1 MNHKM
6 LRYML
11 GKMMGV
17 EALLLLFPAFVG
29 LLYKEKEALS
39 FVLVSF
45 VLLLVFL
52 IFGLKK
58 PENTLILKF
67 SKLII
72 INNNEHLEWFLRIPD
87 DVQHP

>member
-1 MNHKM
+1 MPHILISIDRNKGAKRIMNHKM

-29 LLYKEKEALS
+29 LIYKEKEALS

-45 VLLLVFL
+45 ILL
-52 IFGLKK
+52 G
-58 PENTLILKF
+58 NYTD
-67 SKLII
+67 
-72 INNNEHLEWFLRIPD
+72 NAGRFLRLPP
-87 DVQHP
+87 Q